1 MDQSDE
7 HHSTANVQG
16 RIKWLPS
23 GLHSYEIT
31 ELCCESRDAAIF
43 RGRLREKELHVLI
56 KVSRNDNRQNASWIS
71 RDYDITHA
79 LRLKCAAKV
88 LAIERADAGP
98 ALVYADEGASPLENI
113 LADGPLELDAALLI
127 GSALADAT
135 DELHKGHL
143 VHGNLNTN
151 TVWFS
156 APDAVR
162 ILDFGLR
169 RASAESPF
177 KSLEGFADIRYV
189 APEQTGRIPE
199 GLDHRTDIYAIGII
213 LFRLLTG
220 ELPFDGI
227 DPLLIADAHLTIEP
241 RFPPKFLDTLPGPLV
256 KLILKCLAK
265 NPGARYFS
273 ANGLRADLLR
283 CLSEWRLTRA
293 IGDFALGR
301 HDAPTALQIP
311 SKLYGREHGTGLLK
325 DFVRSARRA
334 QPAVLLVSGPP
345 GVGKTAFLGQLGS
358 LIRRVNGRFAS
369 GKFDQFK
376 RNVPHFSLVQAFQQ
390 LVDQLLAEPEDQMAV
405 WRSRILSAAE
415 HSAQVVID
423 VIPEI
428 ELVTGP
434 QPAVPSLP
442 PSETRNRFNRIF
454 ARVIQV
460 LMQPDNPLCLFMDD
474 LQWSDSA
481 SLELLS
487 HVLIE
492 PHTKN
497 FLFVGAYRS
506 SEVEPSHPLA
516 QTIHA
521 LKNASIKV
529 QSIELCDLGIA
540 DVMQLVSETL
550 SPSASETL
558 PVAELLH
565 SRSQGNPLYLTQ
577 LLHFLHDKG
586 LVTFDY
592 VSATWQWKLREIQ
605 AAAITTNVLDLLD
618 MRMRALPLRTRQILS
633 TAACIGSTFD
643 SEKVAFAAAQP
654 DAAGRLLECVG
665 ADLLVSLEDFGNE
678 AKIGSMPPSQS
689 GRFRFLHD
697 RIQQAAF
704 DLVPAQ
710 GKKPFRL
717 GIGRRLMAGLDP
729 DDRNVPQVD
738 ILNNLNYA
746 WELLTDA
753 EEKRELARLNLV
765 AGRKARNALAYQDA
779 LQYLSVGLNLLNHES
794 WQACYDLVF
803 DLHVNA
809 LECEYL
815 TGAFGRADE
824 LLTILV
830 NKARSPMDQA
840 IIYLTKI
847 LLDTSEERYEDAIR
861 IGIRALR
868 LFDIRYIRNPGRL
881 RLARE
886 FIHTRVR
893 MQRRRPRDLLQCA
906 ALTDPEKLAALKI
919 LVALFPTAYFL
930 SPNLLMFT
938 GLKVVNYSLREGI
951 SPLAATGFV
960 LYALGLGAA
969 LDRHK
974 AGYEFGK
981 FAVELAERGQDDAV
995 RCKVLVIF
1003 SQFIKFWCDPIDDGF
1018 ALIEQARRLALRVGD
1033 HQYVN
1038 YTIIGE
1044 LSLHFSRGTSLADFL
1059 ALCSQHE
1066 NFVMRSKDAFP
1077 MESFSMWK
1085 SCALALLGRTDK
1097 CSSLNHDS
1105 YNEKGAEDR
1114 YRKTGNLTLLSYQLT
1129 LRLQLKYLFGHYE
1142 EAFAISESG
1151 EAVIG
1156 SAPGYITVA
1165 DHYLYRGLA
1174 AATLSANAFRARR
1187 LKLVLRRCLK
1197 RLELF
1202 ARNCPEN
1209 FLPYLLLLRA
1219 ESARASGAK
1228 ALASTLYNEAVEAAE
1243 ERKLPQLCGLANER
1257 AALACLA
1264 DGQRRLATFFLASAI
1279 AAYGQW
1285 GATAKVTALHQTF
1298 SNSRAMIPLL
1308 GDAAAPTDGGGTG
1321 TKKLFDDAA
1330 AAAASR
1336 AIAMSEKD
1344 QVLINL
1350 MQIVRAQAGAE
1361 TALLIVGRQGAYRV
1375 EAGALAGTSA
1385 ESGGD
1390 AHRLGD
1396 FSSSIINYVV
1406 HTRKDLILNDP
1417 QLDARFAR
1425 CDYLLRHQP
1434 SSVMC
1439 AAVIK
1444 QHELL
1449 GVVYLEHRR
1458 LAGAFNEEK
1467 LRWLRILAAEVGLAL
1482 WSNKLSRYRD
1492 YLHRFAPAIAF
1503 RQIDADPD
1511 NPGLASQQQD
1521 VSILFADLAGYTRMS
1536 ELLEQHRIDQLVNR
1550 VFGDFVDDVHH
1561 FHGLL
1566 LRITGDELFIVF
1578 QDDDPRRHAR
1588 NAADAALAIERTAA
1602 HLTQYSS
1609 PAGLPIIVNIGI
1621 NSGMA
1626 AIGLQPIE
1634 AVTGASWRYDATGAT
1649 VNIAARAREFARDGS
1664 IVVGAATAERIAGNF
1679 ELQDLGEYLMK
1690 NVSNPLRLHRLVG
1703 RTSGKE

>member
-1 MDQSDE
+1 MTMDESDE
-7 HHSTANVQG
+7 HRSTANVHG

-23 GLHSYEIT
+23 GLDSYEIT
-31 ELCCESRDAAIF
+31 ELCCESRHAAIF
-43 RGRLREKELHVLI
+43 RGRLRGKELYVLI
-56 KVSRNDNRQNASWIS
+56 KVSRNGNRQSTSWIS
-71 RDYDITHA
+71 RDYEITHA
-79 LRLKCAAKV
+79 SRLKCAAKV
-88 LAIERADAGP
+88 VAIERADAGQ
-98 ALVYADEGASPLENI
+98 ALVYADEGACPLETL
-113 LADGPLELDAALLI
+113 LAGGPLQVDTALLI
-127 GSALADAT
+127 GSALADAA
-135 DELHKGHL
+135 DEVHKQHL
-143 VHGNLNTN
+143 IHGNLNTN

-156 APDAVR
+156 APAAMR
-162 ILDFGLR
+162 ILDFGR
-169 RASAESPF
+169 TRASVESPF
-177 KSLEGFADIRYV
+177 ESLEGLADIRYV
-189 APEQTGRIPE
+189 APEQTGRIPH
-199 GLDHRTDIYAIGII
+199 GVDHRTDIYAIGII

-227 DPLLIADAHLTIEP
+227 DPLRVADAHLTIAP
-241 RFPPKFLDTLPGPLV
+241 IFPPKFLNSLPGPLV

-265 NPGARYFS
+265 DPGARYFS

-283 CLSEWRLTRA
+283 CLSEWRLARA
-293 IGDFALGR
+293 IGDFSLGR
-301 HDAPTALQIP
+301 YDAPAALQIP
-311 SKLYGREHGTGLLK
+311 TKLYGREHDTGLLK
-325 DFVRSARRA
+325 DFVRSGRRA
-334 QPAVLLVSGPP
+334 QPAVLLVSGSP
-345 GVGKTAFLGQLGS
+345 GVGKSTFLAQLGS
-358 LIRRVNGRFAS
+358 LVRRENGRFAS

-390 LVDQLLAEPEDQMAV
+390 LVDQLLAEPEDQVAV

-428 ELVTGP
+428 ELITGP
-434 QPAVPSLP
+434 QPPVPRLP

-454 ARVIQV
+454 ARLIQA
-460 LMQPDNPLCLFMDD
+460 LTGPHNPLCLFMDD
-474 LQWSDSA
+474 LQWSDKA
-481 SLELLS
+481 SLELLN
-487 HVLIE
+487 HVLTE
-492 PHTKN
+492 PDTKN

-506 SEVEPSHPLA
+506 SEVEPSHP
-516 QTIHA
+516 IHT
-521 LKNASIKV
+521 LKRTSIEA

-540 DVMQLVSETL
+540 DVVQLVSETL
-550 SPSASETL
+550 SPSASEIV

-592 VSATWQWKLREIQ
+592 VSARWQWK
-605 AAAITTNVLDLLD
+605 
-618 MRMRALPLRTRQILS
+618 
-633 TAACIGSTFD
+633 FD
-643 SEKVAFAAAQP
+643 SEKVVLAADQP
-654 DAAGRLLECVG
+654 DAAERLLECVG
-665 ADLLVSLEDFGNE
+665 ADLLVSAEYLGNE
-678 AKIGSMPPSQS
+678 AKVGAGQ
-689 GRFRFLHD
+689 FRFLHD

-704 DLVPAQ
+704 DLVPAED
-710 GKKPFRL
+710 KKSFRL
-717 GIGRRLMAGLDP
+717 GIGRRLLAEHGP
-729 DDRNVPQVD
+729 DDRNVPRVD
-738 ILNNLNYA
+738 VVNNLNYA

-753 EEKRELARLNLV
+753 EEKRELAHLNLV
-765 AGRKARNALAYQDA
+765 AARKARNALAYQDA
-779 LQYLSVGLNLLNHES
+779 LQHLSVGLNLLKQES
-794 WQACYDLVF
+794 WQSCYELVF

-815 TGAFGRADE
+815 TGAFGRAEE
-824 LLTILV
+824 LLTTLV
-830 NKARSPMDQA
+830 NKARSPLDQA
-840 IIYLTKI
+840 TIYLTKI

-868 LFDIRYIRNPGRL
+868 LFGIRYVRNPGIL
-881 RLARE
+881 HLARE
-886 FIHTRVR
+886 FIHARAR
-893 MQRRRPRDLLQCA
+893 MQGRRPHDLLQTP

-919 LVALFPTAYFL
+919 LVSLFPTAYFL

-960 LYALGLGAA
+960 VYGLGFGAA
-969 LDRHK
+969 LDRYK

-1003 SQFIKFWCDPIDDGF
+1003 AQFIKFWCDPIDDGF

-1044 LSLHFSRGTSLADFL
+1044 LSLHFSRGTPIADFL
-1059 ALCSQHE
+1059 ALCRQHE
-1066 NFVMRSKDAFP
+1066 NFVMASKDAFP

-1085 SCALALLGRTDK
+1085 SCALALLDRTDAR
-1097 CSSLNHDS
+1097 SSLNHDS
-1105 YNEKGAEDR
+1105 YNEKAAEDR
-1114 YRKTGNLTLLSYQLT
+1114 YRKAGNLTLLSYQLT
-1129 LRLQLKYLFGHYE
+1129 LRLQLKYLFGRYE

-1151 EAVIG
+1151 DSVIG

-1165 DHYLYRGLA
+1165 DHYLYRGLTA
-1174 AATLSANAFRARR
+1174 ASLLAGASRAGRFKR
-1187 LKLVLRRCLK
+1187 VVRRCLK

-1219 ESARASGAK
+1219 ESARVSGAH
-1228 ALASTLYNEAVEAAE
+1228 ALASTLYNQAVEVAE

-1264 DGQRRLATFFLASAI
+1264 DGQRRLATFFLASAK
-1279 AAYGQW
+1279 AAYAKW
-1285 GATAKVTALHQTF
+1285 GATAKVAALDQTF
-1298 SNSRAMIPLL
+1298 SDLRATAPPP
-1308 GDAAAPTDGGGTG
+1308 GEAAAPTDGGGRG
-1321 TKKLFDDAA
+1321 AEQSLDIAA

-1336 AIAMSEKD
+1336 AITVGEED
-1344 QVLINL
+1344 RILIKL

-1361 TALLIVGRQGAYRV
+1361 SAVLIVGRQGAYRI
-1375 EAGALAGTSA
+1375 EACALAGTSPG
-1385 ESGGD
+1385 SGGGD
-1390 AHRLGD
+1390 ADRLSG
-1396 FSSSIINYVV
+1396 FSSPIVNYVV

-1425 CDYLLRHQP
+1425 CDYLLRHRP
-1434 SSVMC
+1434 RSVMC
-1439 AAVIK
+1439 AVVIK

-1449 GVVYLEHRR
+1449 GLIYLEHRR
-1458 LAGAFNEEK
+1458 LAGAFDEEK

-1482 WSNKLSRYRD
+1482 WSNRLSRYRD
-1492 YLHRFAPAIAF
+1492 YLHRFAPAIAS

-1511 NPGLASQQQD
+1511 NPGLALQQQD
-1521 VSILFADLAGYTRMS
+1521 VSVLFADLAGYTRMS
-1536 ELLEQHRIDQLVNR
+1536 EFLEQHRVDELVNR
-1550 VFGDFVDDVHH
+1550 AFGNFVDDVDR
-1561 FHGLL
+1561 FHGVL
-1566 LRITGDELFIVF
+1566 LRITGDELFVVF
-1578 QDDDPRRHAR
+1578 QDEHVRRHAR
-1588 NAADAALAIERTAA
+1588 NAADAALAIKRTAA
-1602 HLTQYSS
+1602 HLTRYSS

-1634 AVTGASWRYDATGAT
+1634 AATSVSWRYDATGAT

-1664 IVVGAATAERIAGNF
+1664 IVVGAATAERIAGDF
-1679 ELQDLGEYLMK
+1679 ELHDLGEHLMK
-1690 NVSNPLRLHRLVG
+1690 NVSNPLRLHRLVR
-1703 RTSGKE
+1703 RTSAKE